1 MEVIVTVFNYSY
13 SYWFQIRVRLM
24 IARRSNL
31 LNLAVWSTNCLSWIS
46 RPNPPPLYPD
56 ILLFLHQLVSL
67 GMLFKG
73 QYVLLTVSVS
83 LLTDHSIQHSTYLL
97 NVCILSHQ
105 WEHCPTCCL
114 QRGLSSHEAS
124 AEDSQ
129 RSGPNETLEQSRATY
144 WRYASIPPYLNLYW
158 YQRCFQLITK
168 FNSATFECL

>member
-1 MEVIVTVFNYSY
+1 MVGLI
-13 SYWFQIRVRLM
+13 
-24 IARRSNL
+24 IARLSNKEYQPI
-31 LNLAVWSTNCLSWIS
+31 WSTTCLSWIS
-46 RPNPPPLYPD
+46 GPNPPPLYPD

-124 AEDSQ
+124 AGDSQ
-129 RSGPNETLEQSRATY
+129 RSDPNETLEQSRATY
-144 WRYASIPPYLNLYW
+144 WRYSIIPTVFEAHKVW
-158 YQRCFQLITK
+158 TFFSADHQIQLCYIWMPLMYK
-168 FNSATFECL
+168 ARYVRKPK